1 MKLALAIA
9 LLLAADDTLTIDG
22 VAVPAPKGCRA
33 TANAINCGDGGFTIA
48 PQDLTSQSPEELLK
62 AAATM
67 VGDVTK
73 IDGDPEPTFLI
84 DCTVQKKRT
93 KCQLGSSNRQAEQRR
108 FVLAAPII
116 DGDKTRIAV
125 CVTPHD
131 PRAIFPEV
139 CRAVF
144 SLKGTK

>member
-22 VAVPAPKGCRA
+22 VAVPVPKGCRA

-116 DGDKTRIAV
+116 DGDKTRMAV
-125 CVTPHD
+125 CVTPND
-131 PRAIFPEV
+131 PRAILPAV
-139 CRAVF
+139 CRVVF
-144 SLKGTK
+144 SLKAAK